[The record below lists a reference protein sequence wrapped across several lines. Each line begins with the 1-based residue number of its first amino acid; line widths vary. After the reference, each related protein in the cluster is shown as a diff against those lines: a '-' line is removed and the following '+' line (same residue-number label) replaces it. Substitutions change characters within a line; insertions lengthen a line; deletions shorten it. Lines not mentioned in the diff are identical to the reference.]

1 MHIVVVGLS
10 HRTAPVEVREKLS
23 IPDQSITESLKA
35 LKAFSDVLEVSIL
48 STCNRLEIY
57 ALVKDK
63 NTGISSIKEFISEYS
78 GIIFEDLNPH
88 LFCFRQEEAVL
99 HLMKVSAGLDSL
111 VLGEGQILSQVKKM
125 MRLGQE
131 NQSTGPILNRLLT
144 QSVSTGKKVRSETNL
159 GTGAVS
165 ISSAAV
171 ELAQLKIGQEKGL
184 DTLVSLGEGQI
195 LSQVKKMMRLGQE
208 NQSTGPILNRLLTQS
223 VSTGK
228 KVRSETNLG
237 TGAVSIS
244 SAAVELA
251 QLKIGQEK
259 GFDTLVSLESE
270 NVLVVGAGRMSR
282 LLITHLKSKG
292 CHKLI
297 LLNRNI
303 DRALNL
309 AQDFPDLEIVCRGLN
324 ELEENISLSS
334 IVFTSTA
341 SEEPIIDL
349 AKIEKLNLSNRL
361 KFIDIGVPRNISNDV
376 KQHEFVKSF
385 DVDDLQEVVS
395 RNQEFRQK
403 IAKEAESLV
412 EEERIIFLEW
422 WASLEAVPV
431 INKLRSDLELIR
443 KEELQKALSRMGP
456 DFSAR
461 ERKVVEA
468 LTKGIINK
476 ILHTPVTK
484 LRSPQSR
491 EERQVSLKIVEK
503 LFSLVEEDKN
513 N

>member
-23 IPDQSITESLKA
+23 IPDQFISESLKT
-35 LKAFSDVLEVSIL
+35 LKAYSNILEVSIL

-57 ALVKDK
+57 GLVKDK
-63 NTGISSIKEFISEYS
+63 KIGISSIKEFLSTYS
-78 GIIFEDLNPH
+78 RVTFEDLNPH
-88 LFCFRQEEAVL
+88 LFEFKQEEAVL

-131 NQSTGPILNRLLT
+131 NQSTGPILNRLLS
-144 QSVSTGKKVRSETNL
+144 QSVSAGKKVRSETNL

-171 ELAQLKIGQEKGL
+171 ELAQLKIGQEHGV
-184 DTLVSLGEGQI
+184 DGLVSL
-195 LSQVKKMMRLGQE
+195 K
-208 NQSTGPILNRLLTQS
+208 
-223 VSTGK
+223 
-228 KVRSETNLG
+228 SE
-237 TGAVSIS
+237 
-244 SAAVELA
+244 
-251 QLKIGQEK
+251 K
-259 GFDTLVSLESE
+259 
-270 NVLVVGAGRMSR
+270 VLVVGAGRMSR

-292 CHKLI
+292 CKKLT

-303 DRALNL
+303 DRAENL
-309 AQDFPDLEIVCRGLN
+309 AGDFPDVEIICKNLK
-324 ELEENISLSS
+324 ELDENISISS
-334 IVFTSTA
+334 LVFTSTA
-341 SEEPIIDL
+341 SEKPIIDL
-349 AKIEKLNLSNRL
+349 ARVENINLKTKL

-376 KQHEFVKSF
+376 KQHAFIESF
-385 DVDDLQEVVS
+385 DVDDLEEVVS

-403 IAKEAESLV
+403 IAREAESLV
-412 EEERIIFLEW
+412 NEERIIFLEW

-484 LRSPQSR
+484 LRSPQPR
-491 EERQVSLKIVEK
+491 EERLASLKIVEK
-503 LFSLVEEDKN
+503 LFSLIDDELN